1 MATVIYSKMLG
12 FLKFCEVKHYSY
24 HSSLLKNN
32 GFCTVVAISYN
43 FLWNC
48 NYNIEVQKTI
58 TFQKGMDLKIWEYAY
73 GM

>member
-1 MATVIYSKMLG
+1 MYRLNFLKQNITVIIVL
-12 FLKFCEVKHYSY
+12 FER
-24 HSSLLKNN
+24 NN
-32 GFCTVVAISYN
+32 GFYAVVAISMN

-58 TFQKGMDLKIWEYAY
+58 TFQKGMDLKIWEYPY